1 MAQPVSIALMLDK
14 TLYAKTNTYGYKGY
28 INEKNKVIYKAGDY
42 IGTIYS
48 WVEQDNKLF
57 LMVYASASDYNN
69 FKATFVPIFKGN
81 LNIPELKEAV
91 ELENKKKQLEADQA
105 KKEVVGATQFYI
117 EKYAPWIIGAIVVGI
132 AFPSII
138 KIFKNDK

>member
-14 TLYAKTNTYGYKGY
+14 TLYAKTNTYGYKGN
-28 INEKNKVIYKAGDY
+28 ISEKNKITFKAGDY

-48 WVEQDNKLF
+48 WVEVDQIIY
-57 LMVYASASDYNN
+57 LMVYATIFDYNN
-69 FKATFVPIFKGN
+69 FNKILVPIFKGN

-91 ELENKKKQLEADQA
+91 ELENKKKKLEADQA